1 MSQFPGLKLARGV
14 VRLSPFTIDSD
25 VDELSNIRRSAL
37 IMLFSRELGWF
48 KVQACS
54 FFKFQNIQSM
64 GGKHGSPEEVCS
76 VSLSGAYDDEV
87 DAGCAL

>member
-1 MSQFPGLKLARGV
+1 
-14 VRLSPFTIDSD
+14 
-25 VDELSNIRRSAL
+25 
-37 IMLFSRELGWF
+37 
-48 KVQACS
+48 
-54 FFKFQNIQSM
+54 M